1 MLLTA
6 ILFFTSS
13 LTPTQLAIFQPF
25 GIAPLESSIRD
36 SERILGPGAPITGG
50 HPHGGRAWRLAPNS
64 QWLLYVDG
72 FDPVNR
78 PHDQSYLLFEVE
90 LIKSSEFHCS
100 KGPIPSKHSSAMGSF
115 WVDETLELSEAS
127 LVNRLKG
134 AGLYVETD
142 NQQVIVTP
150 SKRVKEPHLV
160 ATFLGSTKLQCV
172 DFSRYSDPKR

>member
-1 MLLTA
+1 
-6 ILFFTSS
+6 
-13 LTPTQLAIFQPF
+13 
-25 GIAPLESSIRD
+25 
-36 SERILGPGAPITGG
+36 
-50 HPHGGRAWRLAPNS
+50 
-64 QWLLYVDG
+64 
-72 FDPVNR
+72 
-78 PHDQSYLLFEVE
+78 
-90 LIKSSEFHCS
+90 
-100 KGPIPSKHSSAMGSF
+100 MGSF